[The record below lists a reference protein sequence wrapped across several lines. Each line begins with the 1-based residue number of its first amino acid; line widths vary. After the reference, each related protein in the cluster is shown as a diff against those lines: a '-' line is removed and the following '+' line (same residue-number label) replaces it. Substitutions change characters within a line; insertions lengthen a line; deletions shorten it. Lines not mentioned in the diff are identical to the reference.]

1 MSIEALQIVLYHVTP
16 KKLHQFNWR
25 KLSETSP
32 FRALCQLLYI
42 GKLLHVTASLQLCCR
57 ALHHEV
63 CTRLASAVAILRAG
77 NLQLLRVAAR
87 PFFTESSSF
96 PPHPRQWDRLIATAT
111 GFPLFDTSTF
121 EHHRT
126 WAARVSELPP
136 PEVRS
141 PAYQRISRSMIWL
154 WALQSMGV
162 VPGINTASISHYD
175 NIIALKQILLVSI
188 RSAPEVLLGH
198 LQIRGL
204 RSLKHQL
211 LSMIA
216 LPAHRSQSEHA
227 RLQHVILRKVQDR
240 LRCAH

>member
-96 PPHPRQWDRLIATAT
+96 PPLQRPVLPETRLGVGLWVPLGEYGIPRSGERAW
-111 GFPLFDTSTF
+111 
-121 EHHRT
+121 
-126 WAARVSELPP
+126 
-136 PEVRS
+136 
-141 PAYQRISRSMIWL
+141 
-154 WALQSMGV
+154 
-162 VPGINTASISHYD
+162 
-175 NIIALKQILLVSI
+175 
-188 RSAPEVLLGH
+188 
-198 LQIRGL
+198 
-204 RSLKHQL
+204 
-211 LSMIA
+211 
-216 LPAHRSQSEHA
+216 
-227 RLQHVILRKVQDR
+227 
-240 LRCAH
+240 